1 MNIYGLNFFKNE
13 KGERIGGQLQIIKKI
28 FEVNESN
35 RFNIIRQLNNDFKEK
50 VDFFVTCGDIKI
62 TFDNNILEQFYN
74 LKLFN
79 KPRLIR
85 DVTYLRIIPKITNL
99 DVNNFPRFTWNTIL
113 PDHSNFPYDPSY
125 NRWLDLKRKYNLV
138 IKDYKK
144 QGDNILLLLQIPT
157 DASLNE
163 LNFKNDGYLNFLVR
177 TINDIFKYTDRNII
191 LRSHP
196 LIKKNDV
203 ISNFLIKHFNNTKKI
218 FLSKNENL
226 EDDLKNIKCV
236 ISYNS
241 SSTVEALFNG
251 INVINLSNKQPCFS
265 AASNSLSDIE
275 NLSELNRDEFLKK
288 IAFLH
293 WDNAELESNEIKQ
306 YLCKLLKMSK
316 PYL

>member
-1 MNIYGLNFFKNE
+1 MNIYGLNFFKDE
-13 KGERIGGQLQIIKKI
+13 KGDRIERQLQIVRKI
-28 FEVNESN
+28 FEVNKN
-35 RFNIIRQLNNDFKEK
+35 NKFNIIKRLNKDFKK
-50 VDFFVTCGDIKI
+50 KIDCFVTCGDIKI
-62 TFDNNILEQFYN
+62 AFDNNIIEQFNN

-85 DVTYLRIIPKITNL
+85 DVTYLRIIPKIKNL

-125 NRWLDLKRKYNLV
+125 NRWLDLKKKYNLV

-163 LNFKNDGYLNFLVR
+163 LNFKNDGYLNFLIR
-177 TINDIFKYTDRNII
+177 TINDIFKYTDRKII

-203 ISNFLIKHFNNTKKI
+203 ISNFLIKHFKNTKKI
-218 FLSKNENL
+218 FLSKNETL
-226 EDDLKNIKCV
+226 DDDLKNVKCV
-236 ISYNS
+236 VSYNS

-251 INVINLSNKQPCFS
+251 INVINLSNMQPCFS

-275 NLSELNRDEFLKK
+275 SLHELNRDEFLKK

-293 WDNAELESNEIKQ
+293 WENVELESGEMKK
-306 YLCKLLKMSK
+306 YLYKLLQMSK
-316 PYL
+316 PNL